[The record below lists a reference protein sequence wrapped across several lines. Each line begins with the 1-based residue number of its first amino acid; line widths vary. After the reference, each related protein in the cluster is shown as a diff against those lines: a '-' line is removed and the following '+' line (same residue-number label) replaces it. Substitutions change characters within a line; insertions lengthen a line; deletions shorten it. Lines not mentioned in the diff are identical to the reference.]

1 MEDFKKLIKDL
12 LACWAIFLYIGA
24 GAYQIKH
31 GFDLLKDYELCEE
44 ED

>member
-31 GFDLLKDYELCEE
+31 GFDLLKAYETYEE